1 MLIVMMNVMLIDTVT
16 VWIVGMLNI
25 MLVDTNAEH
34 EYLLLLFLTLPDEL
48 TRRSRVCCII
58 STTT

>member
-34 EYLLLLFLTLPDEL
+34 EYLLLLFLTSWSEA
-48 TRRSRVCCII
+48 TMM
-58 STTT
+58 